1 MVDGDREDDSRHRSV
16 NEATLLQIRTWRAK
30 AEELRKIA
38 DGLKSE
44 HTRQL
49 LLNAAVNYERLAD
62 EAEER
67 LQRETC

>member
-1 MVDGDREDDSRHRSV
+1 MVDGEREDDPRHRSV
-16 NEATLLQIRTWRAK
+16 NEAGTEATRLQIRTWRAK

-44 HTRQL
+44 HTRHL
-49 LLNAAVNYERLAD
+49 LLNAAANYERLAD

-67 LQRETC
+67 L